1 MTDPTSWTDQR
12 EQLQRIYAI
21 EDAAADLRRRKIPM
35 GPDAV
40 AAAAVL
46 LAPIHGAPVELE
58 ELDEYDPSSGI
69 HWRAEIGHKIYRPA
83 TLAGYR
89 DLTRLLFNAGYPV
102 APYGDY
108 SSYGM
113 RNADGTRA
121 RASVVLV
128 KPPAAKEVEDERA
141 ADEA

>member
-1 MTDPTSWTDQR
+1 MTDTTDWTVQR

-21 EDAAADLRRRKIPM
+21 EDAAADLQKRKIPM

-58 ELDEYDPSSGI
+58 ELDDHDPRPGVGI
-69 HWRAEIGHKIYRPA
+69 RWRAEVGHRIYRPA
-83 TLAGYR
+83 TIDGYR

-102 APYGDY
+102 APYGTHAT
-108 SSYGM
+108 YGM
-113 RNADGTRA
+113 RDADGTRA
-121 RASVVLV
+121 RCSVVLV
-128 KPPAAKEVEDERA
+128 KPEGVEL
-141 ADEA
+141 

>member
-1 MTDPTSWTDQR
+1 MTDQANWTVQR

-21 EDAAADLRRRKIPM
+21 EDAAADLQRRRIPM

-46 LAPIHGAPVELE
+46 LAPIHGGPVELE
-58 ELDEYDPSSGI
+58 ELDEHEPTSGI
-69 HWRAEIGHKIYRPA
+69 HWRAEVGHKIYRPA
-83 TLAGYR
+83 TIEGYR

-128 KPPAAKEVEDERA
+128 KPAAEGGEG
-141 ADEA
+141 

>member
-1 MTDPTSWTDQR
+1 MTDTTNWTDQR

-21 EDAAADLRRRKIPM
+21 EDADDDLRRRKIPM

-46 LAPIHGAPVELE
+46 LAPIHGAPVDLE
-58 ELDEYDPSSGI
+58 ELDEYLPGPI
-69 HWRAEIGHKIYRPA
+69 TGVHWRAENGHKIYRPA

-89 DLTRLLFNAGYPV
+89 DMIRLLFNAGYAV

-108 SSYGM
+108 STYGM
-113 RNADGTRA
+113 HNADGTRA

-128 KPPAAKEVEDERA
+128 KPE
-141 ADEA
+141 ADQ